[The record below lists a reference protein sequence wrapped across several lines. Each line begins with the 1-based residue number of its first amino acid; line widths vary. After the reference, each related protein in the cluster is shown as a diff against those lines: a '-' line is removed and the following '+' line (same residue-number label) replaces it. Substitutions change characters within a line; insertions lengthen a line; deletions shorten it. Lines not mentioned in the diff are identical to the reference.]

1 MTLDV
6 NRVKSPGRRLVAAFA
21 LAAAGLGL
29 AGCGSDTTT
38 SGPVVGGPGQQA
50 VGTVSGVVTDTNGNF
65 LSGVQVTAAVAG
77 KALRGKDATA
87 LTVTTGSNGHF
98 VIPNVPVV
106 NVVNNNG
113 TETGGALTIAI
124 VAPTGYFGATALVF
138 PQAQVTSSEGV
149 GGQTNPAVLWFD
161 HFNADAGTLKLPKTD
176 ATITGTLRNAGT
188 GAPLGAKALRLTFE
202 QVSRDQYGETSCTA
216 PEGSSPSDCPSP
228 LTSVIVTY
236 ATGSTQTATSDA
248 NGVFTFAGV
257 PEDSCLRLYAPGYNL
272 TSEGGDFGG
281 ALCDDEDEA
290 NSVNWLGLAT
300 HDDFV
305 QLNQVFASASPN
317 ADTIAPFVVAVDN
330 ASFITGP
337 CGTLSSVVGDTVVIH
352 FSEPVNVT
360 GAVDGNNPITVL
372 IGAFPNFT
380 FDTVESATLSVD
392 KTTLTLVLADPLP
405 DTADV
410 TIDIPVEDVT
420 DLAGNPLTA
429 GDAVDYDSIISTTNG
444 QCGDV
449 PGQCSVENVV
459 DQLCFNTFAPG
470 TQPTG
475 PLTVTQVTPAEN
487 ADGGPDN
494 QALNLLFDST
504 SSLIDTVANGE
515 PRSAID
521 DANAEICFGAKT
533 GTCDDNLGL
542 DPDEIDQL
550 NAFQDN
556 PRVGTQLDNLAE
568 ALNGGTFVDVH
579 THVARVHLNVPTG
592 TVNFAVALV
601 DPVSGLPKDALF
613 FPVRT
618 TTGGGNPT
626 ANGEVAQGKA
636 ITTINNGGVHWY
648 SISPNGA
655 TDLDIVIAGDFV
667 GNPDKPNPG
676 DIFVAIA
683 RGQTSGGTFVLGPAA
698 QVTLQ
703 DKVGPTVALQFL
715 GCNPSGPDDCATQG
729 ASIFGQ
735 GGVVVNQVTS
745 STGTVVLNVTPQTG
759 DTSEAHTPDNGTAG
773 GYYFD
778 DFTDE
783 LWRTSGAFANGAALP
798 GRHDSAGQLRA
809 LTDATGTDTYL
820 TGSGA
825 ANARVAIDMVERV
838 TIGPGTLPAA
848 PTGGSSALSSYI
860 AVNSVNAENSSGCG
874 LCNDEVQFLVS
885 RIVGEDALGGARAAT
900 FENDAIDNDLIDLT
914 GGVTDLNGNT
924 ATAANHAVVVMQDKF
939 PPLVVEA
946 FNDGFNTFIRWN
958 EPILQE
964 GSITFIG
971 CPADGDG
978 NPSTITLTNNTN
990 IVLSSDGLVLQIPS
1004 QGTNEVYNPITAG
1017 CFSPTTGP
1025 GSEFTYA
1032 EPIYTSALVTAI
1044 AADAGATITTTS
1056 FPDAFQHAEIGYRD
1070 VPDAQ
1075 GNIWDCSVTGGFK
1088 AGTGPG
1094 DINPTISGDPGD
1106 YCSGPGAPTDAT
1118 FVWAGTQLG
1127 MAGPTFEVANILGPF
1142 ELRFQAVGFANNSA
1156 AATFTI
1162 TGTHPIGNWFV
1173 DQSAL
1178 TTNPVAELFTDL
1190 DPLSTGNTAF
1200 CTVGAGTLGQ
1210 DATVVC
1216 NYQFVDEWMTLTSA
1230 CVHTLPAAQAATNA
1244 TLSGDQKTLT
1254 IHVACDAGTN
1264 IATGDTFDVSDNG
1277 GVVAVGSGQDGGFEA
1292 NGTPYEANAAPFDT
1306 ARSMLDGE
1314 TNAPVS
1320 HRFTAN

>member
-1 MTLDV
+1 M
-6 NRVKSPGRRLVAAFA
+6 
-21 LAAAGLGL
+21 
-29 AGCGSDTTT
+29 
-38 SGPVVGGPGQQA
+38 
-50 VGTVSGVVTDTNGNF
+50 VTDTSGNF
-65 LSGVQVTAAVAG
+65 LAGVQVTAAVNG

-87 LTVTTGSNGHF
+87 LTVTTGANGHF

-113 TETGGALTIAI
+113 TDTGGALTLAV
-124 VAPTGYFGATALVF
+124 VAPTGYFGATAQVF

-176 ATITGTLRNAGT
+176 ATITGTLRNSGT
-188 GAPLGAKALRLTFE
+188 GAPLAAKALRLTFE
-202 QVSRDQYGETSCTA
+202 QVQRDQYGETTCVSQ
-216 PEGSSPSDCPSP
+216 EGNSPSDCNNGI
-228 LTSVIVTY
+228 TSVIVTY
-236 ATGSTQTATSDA
+236 ASGSTLTATSDA

-257 PEDSCLRLYAPGYNL
+257 PEDSCMRLYAPGYNL
-272 TSEGGDFGG
+272 TTDGDFAGNGEDQGG
-281 ALCDDEDEA
+281 VLCDDADEA
-290 NSVNWLGLAT
+290 FSVNYIPIST
-300 HDDFV
+300 NDDFV

-317 ADTIAPFVVAVDN
+317 ADTISPIVVAVDN
-330 ASFITGP
+330 ASFIQGP

-352 FSEPVNVT
+352 FSEPVNIT

-380 FDTVESATLSVD
+380 FDTVESATLSAD

-420 DLAGNPLTA
+420 DLAGNPLNA
-429 GDAVDYDSIISTTNG
+429 GDAVNFDSIISTTNG
-444 QCGDV
+444 NCGEDA
-449 PGQCSVENVV
+449 PEGSQCSVENVV

-475 PLTVTQVTPAEN
+475 PLTVTQVNPAEN

-521 DANAEICFGAKT
+521 ETGDEICFGNKT

-542 DPDEIDQL
+542 DPDEIDQF
-550 NAFQDN
+550 NAFQDD

-592 TVNFAVALV
+592 TVNFAVALI

-626 ANGEVAQGKA
+626 ALGEVADGKA
-636 ITTINNGGVHWY
+636 ITTINNGGVMWY
-648 SISPNGA
+648 SIAPNGA
-655 TDLDIVIAGDFV
+655 TDLDIVIAGNDV

-703 DKVGPTVALQFL
+703 DKVGPTVALQLL

-729 ASIFGQ
+729 ASVFGQ
-735 GGVVVNQVTS
+735 GGVVVNEVSS
-745 STGTVVLNVTPQTG
+745 STGTVVLNVSPQTG
-759 DTSEAHTPDNGTAG
+759 DTSEAHTPDNGTPG

-778 DFTDE
+778 DFVDE
-783 LWRTSGAFANGAALP
+783 LWRTSGAFANSAALP

-809 LTDATGTDTYL
+809 DTDATGTNAYL

-825 ANARVAIDMVERV
+825 ASAANARIAIDVVERV
-838 TIGPGTLPAA
+838 TIGPGALPTS
-848 PTGGSSALSSYI
+848 PTGGSSTLSNYI
-860 AVNSVNAENSSGCG
+860 AINSVNAENSSGCNV
-874 LCNDEVQFLVS
+874 CNDEVQVLVS
-885 RIVGEDALGGARAAT
+885 RIVGADALGGARAAT
-900 FENDAIDNDLIDLT
+900 FENDAIDNDVIDLT
-914 GGVTDLNGNT
+914 GGITDLNGNT
-924 ATAANHAVVVMQDKF
+924 ATDANNARVVMQDKF

-946 FNDGFNTFIRWN
+946 FNDGFNTFIRFN

-971 CPADGDG
+971 CGNDGDG
-978 NPSTITLTNNTN
+978 NSSTITLTNNTN
-990 IVLSSDGLVLQIPS
+990 VVLSADGLVLQIPS
-1004 QGTNEVYNPITAG
+1004 QGANEVFNPITSPG

-1044 AADAGATITTTS
+1044 ADDTGATVSSTS

-1075 GNIWDCSVTGGFK
+1075 GNIWDCSVAGAFK

-1094 DINPTISGDPGD
+1094 SVNATISGDPGD
-1106 YCSGPGAPTDAT
+1106 YCSGPGAPDDAT

-1142 ELRFQAVGFANNSA
+1142 ELRFQAVGFANGSA
-1156 AATFTI
+1156 AATFTV
-1162 TGTHPIGNWFV
+1162 TGTHPIGNWFT
-1173 DQSAL
+1173 DQSGA
-1178 TTNPVAELFTDL
+1178 TTNPANELFTDL
-1190 DPLSTGNTAF
+1190 DSASGASTTF
-1200 CTVGAGTLGQ
+1200 CTPDAGLTVGVDAGVTCNAQWVNEWILASGGTSLTCPI
-1210 DATVVC
+1210 DATDNVA
-1216 NYQFVDEWMTLTSA
+1216 N
-1230 CVHTLPAAQAATNA
+1230 NA
-1244 TLSGDQKTLT
+1244 RLSPDQKTLT
-1254 IHVACDAGTN
+1254 IHIACDTGTF
-1264 IATGDTFDVSDNG
+1264 ATGDTVQLLTQTTYDPNTL
-1277 GVVAVGSGQDGGFEA
+1277 
-1292 NGTPYEANAAPFDT
+1292 GTFDT
-1306 ARSMLDGE
+1306 ARSLLDAE
-1314 TNAPVS
+1314 LQSPVS
-1320 HRFTAN
+1320 HTFTAN